1 MSTNLKNLG
10 LGNIDAGRAMLA
22 CILLLVGGVAT
33 SADSAYYTGQ
43 LGSGAM
49 DYRSFD
55 PGVPM
60 WPSTCNCIS
69 IAYSDRDE
77 GGKIPARFSIG
88 HAAGRQ
94 GQDKAA
100 MSAPFN
106 DVTIMKLPMQQPLQP
121 RYQPAI
127 YVLPG
132 ESAVAAKP
140 VLLEA
145 DFIKPFSTF
154 KSSSAGLVASSSS
167 WTTWSFNSTEVR
179 LLD

>member
-1 MSTNLKNLG
+1 
-10 LGNIDAGRAMLA
+10 MLA
-22 CILLLVGGVAT
+22 CVLLLSGDMAR
-33 SADSAYYTGQ
+33 SADSAYYTGP
-43 LGSGAM
+43 LGSGAL
-49 DYRSFD
+49 DSRSFD

-69 IAYSDRDE
+69 IAYGDRDE
-77 GGKIPARFSIG
+77 SGKIPARFSIG

-94 GQDKAA
+94 GQNKAA

-106 DVTIMKLPMQQPLQP
+106 DATIMKLPMQQPLQP
-121 RYQPAI
+121 RYQPAT

-140 VLLEA
+140 VLLDA
-145 DFIKPFSTF
+145 DFSKPFSTF

-167 WTTWSFNSTEVR
+167 WSMWSFNSAEVR